1 MERSF
6 IETCA
11 AYDPA
16 TGTVE
21 HYLSDE
27 DNEITGDFDQVLGCL
42 AYDVREEAKEG
53 TGLVPIREL
62 YEAGALVAV
71 VALETGDDT
80 AKEAINGHYNG
91 IVRWA
96 AWWGAEE

>member
-21 HYLSDE
+21 HYLSDG
-27 DNEITGDFDQVLGCL
+27 DYEITGDFDLVLGCL

-71 VALETGDDT
+71 VALETGDDA
-80 AKEAINGHYNG
+80 AKEAINSHYNG

-96 AWWGAEE
+96 VWWGAEE